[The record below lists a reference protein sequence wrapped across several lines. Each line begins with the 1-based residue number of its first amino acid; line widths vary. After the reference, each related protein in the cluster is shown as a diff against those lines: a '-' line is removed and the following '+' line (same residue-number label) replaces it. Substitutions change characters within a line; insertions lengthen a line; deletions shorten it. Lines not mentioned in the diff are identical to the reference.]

1 MKTESILFLDVDGVL
16 NSQVWYRSKEFNE
29 LWKAR
34 RPFTEDW
41 ELEAF
46 DPKAISVLNTIL
58 DTFPELQIVVS
69 STWRLSHTPEQLAAI
84 MTVQGFKHSE
94 RMRGHT
100 GSHGYYMSKARGIP
114 SNQNSRGLEI
124 AEWLDTFVKHPYR
137 FVIIDDDSDM
147 WELREHFVHTRNSIG
162 LCEQHL
168 EKIAEVLNKPAITTV
183 WLTH

>member
-69 STWRLSHTPEQLAAI
+69 STWRLSHTPEQAVGPRLAVI
-84 MTVQGFKHSE
+84 YRPIRKDSIV
-94 RMRGHT
+94 
-100 GSHGYYMSKARGIP
+100 YYKTP
-114 SNQNSRGLEI
+114 
-124 AEWLDTFVKHPYR
+124 
-137 FVIIDDDSDM
+137 
-147 WELREHFVHTRNSIG
+147 
-162 LCEQHL
+162 
-168 EKIAEVLNKPAITTV
+168 
-183 WLTH
+183 